1 MNLTQLPGAVRT
13 AERAAERADDRADH
27 AVVVALHSSGAGA
40 RQWAPWRAW
49 LTPGTTLIAPDLLG
63 YDAGAAWPADRAVTL
78 DEEADRVA
86 RLLEAFPQGVH
97 LVGHSY
103 GGAVALRVALR
114 WPRHVRRL
122 SLYEPVLFGLLRDDE
137 HGDDGDVAAWRAITG
152 VGHGIGALAR
162 SGQVEA
168 AAARF
173 VDYWSG
179 AGAWTALPPHR
190 QQAIAARMPKVSAEF
205 DALFGD
211 PMPPEVYRQLRLPM
225 RLAGGDR
232 SPEPARR
239 IVARLARLLPG
250 VQTHRMTE
258 LGHMGPLEAPQRVAD
273 AFGLVPAS
281 PVALRA
287 A

>member
-1 MNLTQLPGAVRT
+1 MNPSHLAGPGAGLPR
-13 AERAAERADDRADH
+13 D

-49 LTPGTTLIAPDLLG
+49 LGPGTTLAAPDLIG
-63 YDAGAAWPADRAVTL
+63 YDPGVDWPADRAVTL
-78 DEEADRVA
+78 DEEAERVA
-86 RLLEAFPQGVH
+86 RVLEAFPQGVH

-114 WPRHVRRL
+114 WPQQVRRL
-122 SLYEPVLFGLLRDDE
+122 SLYEPVLFGLLRDGDE
-137 HGDDGDVAAWRAITG
+137 PGDDDAWRAITG
-152 VGHGIGALAR
+152 VGHQIGALAR
-162 SGQVEA
+162 SGQLEA
-168 AAARF
+168 SAVLF

-179 AGAWTALPPHR
+179 VGAWAALPPHR

-205 DALFGD
+205 DALFDD
-211 PMPPEVYRQLRLPM
+211 PMPPEVYRQLRLPV

-250 VQTHRMTE
+250 VQVQRMNG

-273 AFGLVPAS
+273 AFDLVDRSAT
-281 PVALRA
+281 VDERLA